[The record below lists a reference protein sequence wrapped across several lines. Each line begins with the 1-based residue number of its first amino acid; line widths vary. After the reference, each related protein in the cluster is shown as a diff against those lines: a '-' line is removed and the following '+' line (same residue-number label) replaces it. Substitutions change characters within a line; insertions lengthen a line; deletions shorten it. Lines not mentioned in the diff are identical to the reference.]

1 MEYGFGKLIVRR
13 LNINMKNTDYLFS
26 YLFSYTRVSLEDRYV
41 KYKSFA

>member
-1 MEYGFGKLIVRR
+1 MGGLIVKEVKY
-13 LNINMKNTDYLFS
+13 NNMKNTDYLFS